1 MIESFNVLYI
11 DIKKQREQMNKVMN
25 VFREFK
31 EESERLSD
39 WLQQADINIKATK
52 TSLFSN
58 IEEKEKAVK
67 DMNELNVKLVA
78 GKKEIDKYTEMAN
91 HMKGTCL
98 EANVTSQLKDT
109 LNKYESTCALAADIL
124 KKCET
129 IFNQHHEFDVNTL
142 KTKEW
147 IDNAWKIIR
156 GNQNSEG
163 RTKEDLHGQLDKLRQ
178 LISDQDEGQK
188 YLHAAIDWGDKAN
201 RNTRSDG
208 KERINST
215 IQGLQSEWEKLL
227 KKMSSAK
234 VTIET
239 DLLQWSNT
247 QQNMTKLEEWLTDRE
262 TRLQQVSQQ
271 RTVMITRRSTLGI
284 TTLSVSERQASLRRT
299 NSILQ
304 DIQAFEPMI
313 ATVALQNKE
322 APTTEIT
329 SKYASLSKQ
338 AHEMYNKEKEMVHKH
353 EVFIDAGNDFMTWLK
368 LAQDRL
374 DRCSE
379 ATGDR
384 ESLASKSSQLKVLVM
399 EKKVGEEKLEKA
411 LHAAAEAC
419 QVAFEDDQ
427 VIIEEEVAYLQDEF
441 DQYNADLTRC
451 KSILEG
457 GIVKWTDY
465 QELYQEALEWIDK
478 TEVAVKS
485 FNKPKK
491 TSKEKRA
498 VYEEFQGKVQSIFD
512 WQKELDVLNK
522 KGLKLLENCADSRV
536 SNTITQLTTKY
547 QALQS
552 LSKEVLKRLEV
563 QSQEHG
569 QFDTL
574 STDFNT
580 WIEKTGKSLAE
591 LRNANNTHQEL
602 EEKLNGVKE
611 IRTSME
617 QGQNKLRYLQ
627 DLKERVIL
635 NTDHDSTADVE
646 KSMQTM
652 RTRFENLINEVQ
664 NVKKNINS
672 RFDLLEELSKS
683 NKLLLE
689 WIEDNENKI
698 KSEGELL
705 NDIGEKRASLEKF
718 KTLKKDIR
726 AYQPTVDKLEKK
738 LNDHPNIPKN
748 EYATAIE
755 RFHNISTKV
764 DKRIKA
770 LTDHV
775 QAHESYKGTFTEAL
789 EYIKNVKM
797 TLQECSSSSGDKS
810 SAVEKESKLAK
821 IIEDFPEGDT
831 LLRNVS
837 RYSAGA
843 MDTSGEEGKDAIKQ
857 EEYQLRYDWDQTR
870 NQARQYQKTLKKCID
885 AWEDYEKCE
894 SAMTSWIAQF
904 QSKVDSESKQGDK
917 SVQHLD
923 RRKTLLAE
931 AQKQKYD
938 MEAMND
944 KCEILMEY
952 CSRPD
957 IRDQTVNTQAAY
969 TNLLTTVQGLVN
981 RTEQSMSDHTLF
993 TKAKDEFLE
1002 WYSIAMGTVQDS
1014 ANPEGSAEDVKQRA
1028 ELIKNVAAR
1037 MTEGQHF
1044 LNCTSEAYNKVVAGL
1059 DETQQAEFKT
1069 DLAKIKK
1076 DFDGLNVLINNE
1088 MSIMK
1093 AAVTRWNV
1101 YNETINDIKS
1111 WISDI
1116 ENNAQVQNLIL
1127 TELIF
1132 NFVIYVRTSN
1142 SADNN

>member
-1 MIESFNVLYI
+1 MIESFNMLYL
-11 DIKKQREQMNKVMN
+11 DIKKQRDQMNKVMN

-58 IEEKEKAVK
+58 IEEKEKAVN
-67 DMNELNVKLVA
+67 DMTELNVKLVA
-78 GKKEIDKYTEMAN
+78 GKKETDKYTEMAN
-91 HMKGTCL
+91 QMKGTCL
-98 EANVTSQLKDT
+98 EANVTSQMKDT
-109 LNKYESTCALAADIL
+109 LTKYEATCTLASDIL

-129 IFNQHHEFDVNTL
+129 IYNQHHEFDVNT
-142 KTKEW
+142 KQTKEW
-147 IDNAWKIIR
+147 IDNAWSVIR
-156 GNQNSEG
+156 GNQNSDG

-178 LISDQDEGQK
+178 LILDQDQGQK
-188 YLHAAIDWGDKAN
+188 YLHAAIDWGDKAC

-208 KERINST
+208 KERIHST
-215 IQGLQSEWEKLL
+215 IQSLQGDWEKLL

-304 DIQAFEPMI
+304 DIQSFEPMI

-329 SKYASLSKQ
+329 NKYQSLSKQ
-338 AHEMYNKEKEMVHKH
+338 AQEMYDKEKGMVHNH
-353 EVFIDAGNDFMTWLK
+353 EIFIDAGNDFMTWLK

-384 ESLASKSSQLKVLVM
+384 DSLASKSSQLKVLVM
-399 EKKVGEEKLEKA
+399 EKKAGEEKLAKA

-419 QVAFEDDQ
+419 QGSFEDDQ

-478 TEVAVKS
+478 TEVAVKT
-485 FNKPKK
+485 FNKPRK

-552 LSKEVLKRLEV
+552 LAKEVLRRVEV

-569 QFDTL
+569 QFDIL
-574 STDFNT
+574 SNDFNS
-580 WIEKTGKSLAE
+580 WIEKTGKALGE

-627 DLKERVIL
+627 DLKERVVL
-635 NTDHDSTADVE
+635 NTDHDSTGEIE
-646 KSMQTM
+646 KSMQSM

-705 NDIGEKRASLEKF
+705 NDLGEKRASLEKF

-738 LNDHPNIPKN
+738 LNDHPNIPRQ
-748 EYATAIE
+748 EYATAIG
-755 RFHNISTKV
+755 RFHNIGTKV
-764 DKRIKA
+764 EKRIKA

-775 QAHESYKGTFTEAL
+775 QSHESYKGTYTETH

-797 TLQECSSSSGDKS
+797 TLQECSSAPGDKA
-810 SAVEKESKLAK
+810 SAAEKEVKLSK

-831 LLRNVS
+831 LLRNVN
-837 RYSAGA
+837 RYSVGA
-843 MDTSGEEGKDAIKQ
+843 METSSEEGKDAIKQ
-857 EEYQLRYDWDQTR
+857 EEHQLRYDWDQTR
-870 NQARQYQKTLKKCID
+870 NQARQYQKTLKKCIV
-885 AWEDYEKCE
+885 AWEEYEKCE
-894 SAMTSWIAQF
+894 TSMASWIAQF
-904 QSKVDSESKQGDK
+904 QAKVEDENKQGDK
-917 SVQHLD
+917 SVQDLN
-923 RRKTLLAE
+923 RRRDLLSE
-931 AQKQKYD
+931 AQKQKYE
-938 MEAMND
+938 MESMTD

-957 IRDQTVNTQAAY
+957 IRDQTVNVQATY
-969 TNLLTTVQGLVN
+969 TNLFTTLQGLVN
-981 RTEQSMSDHTLF
+981 RAEQSMSDHTLF
-993 TKAKDEFLE
+993 TKAKDEFE
-1002 WYSIAMGTVQDS
+1002 DWHSIATGSVQDS
-1014 ANPEGSAEDVKQRA
+1014 ANPDGSAEDVKQRA

-1037 MTEGQHF
+1037 MTEGQHL
-1044 LNCTSEAYNKVVAGL
+1044 LNCTAEAYNKVVAGL
-1059 DETQQAEFKT
+1059 DDAQQAEFKA
-1069 DLAKIKK
+1069 DLSRLRK
-1076 DFDGLNVLINNE
+1076 DFDALTVMINNQ
-1088 MSIMK
+1088 MDVMR
-1093 AAVTRWNV
+1093 AAVNRWNA
-1101 YNETINDIKS
+1101 YNETVDDVKS
-1111 WISDI
+1111 WINDI
-1116 ENNAQVQNLIL
+1116 ENNSQVK
-1127 TELIF
+1127 IF
-1132 NFVIYVRTSN
+1132 LFSFFWNI
-1142 SADNN
+1142 